1 MSANESRS
9 SLSASRIR
17 HAPRA
22 WAQLAFRSASVA
34 GLAAALISACASNGG
49 SSAGNNTEGS
59 SESGTGNT
67 GGNNSG
73 SGNTGNGSNNTGS
86 GSNNTGTGSNNTG
99 SGSNNTG
106 TGGSNTSGSGTSG
119 TSTGGTSSSSTG
131 ASGSTSTGGS
141 GASSSSGTSSG
152 SGSTDAG
159 ADGSACTNTDMG
171 TINIDSSGFACNNQW
186 GIEGAW
192 YCYKDS
198 SGTSDCGPTGY
209 IPYKASSNAMCMS
222 GTTSTAPASATS
234 YGAGIG
240 LVLSAIGRGIDAGK
254 AQFNATAKNIVGF
267 AVTVSGTTGGAVLN
281 IGFPPP
287 METQT
292 LESTA
297 VTVPGV
303 SGTSVTYNVMLA
315 DAIVSDNNNIVPAPK
330 IVASDITDLQVAIAG
345 GDQIAHTYDYCVT
358 KVVPIMA
365 APAAPASITQ
375 LGPSFN
381 EGKQIVLEGLGGY
394 GIQNDPFNP
403 GGDPMSMTVSYGG
416 GTAGFTASPT
426 FGDTG
431 NTPGA
436 FPSIVSGWVH
446 GGSYV
451 GTAEGGYAG
460 GKSISA
466 LTSVKSSW
474 TYTAGGGK
482 WDAAYDCWLAANPAP
497 ISAGFELMV
506 WLGHNTVNPI
516 GGQNT
521 PVTVAGAPGMWTV
534 STGTNG
540 TGNPVVSY
548 VSTSNMTTVT
558 DFDLLPFFK
567 EAASSGRA
575 GLTTGTNLLSV
586 QAGFELYQ
594 AGTWTTNSY
603 KIAIQ

>member
-1 MSANESRS
+1 
-9 SLSASRIR
+9 
-17 HAPRA
+17 
-22 WAQLAFRSASVA
+22 
-34 GLAAALISACASNGG
+34 
-49 SSAGNNTEGS
+49 
-59 SESGTGNT
+59 
-67 GGNNSG
+67 
-73 SGNTGNGSNNTGS
+73 
-86 GSNNTGTGSNNTG
+86 
-99 SGSNNTG
+99 
-106 TGGSNTSGSGTSG
+106 
-119 TSTGGTSSSSTG
+119 
-131 ASGSTSTGGS
+131 
-141 GASSSSGTSSG
+141 
-152 SGSTDAG
+152 
-159 ADGSACTNTDMG
+159 MG

-198 SGTSDCGPTGY
+198 SGISDCGPTGY
-209 IPYKASSNAMCMS
+209 IPYKASSNAMCIS
-222 GTTSTAPASATS
+222 GTTSSAPASMTS

-254 AQFNATAKNIVGF
+254 AAFDATSKNIVGF
-267 AVTVSGTTGGAVLN
+267 AVTVSGTSGGAVLN
-281 IGFPPP
+281 IGFPPS
-287 METQT
+287 MESTG
-292 LESTA
+292 ESTA

-303 SGTSVTYNVMLA
+303 SGTPVTYNVMLA
-315 DAIVSDNNNIVPAPK
+315 DAIVSDNTTKVPPPT
-330 IVASDITDLQVAIAG
+330 VSASDITDLQVSIAG
-345 GDQIAHTYDYCVT
+345 ADNIAHTYNYCVT
-358 KVVPIMA
+358 KVVPITA
-365 APAAPASITQ
+365 APAAPGSVTSY
-375 LGPSFN
+375 GPSFN
-381 EGKQIVLEGLGGY
+381 EGKQIVLEGLGAY
-394 GIQNDPFNP
+394 GLQNDPF
-403 GGDPMSMTVSYGG
+403 GVGSDPMSMTASYGG
-416 GTAGFTASPT
+416 GQIGFTASPT

-436 FPSIVSGWVH
+436 FPSIISGWVH
-446 GGSYV
+446 GGNYV

-521 PVTVAGAPGMWTV
+521 PVTVAGAPGSWTV

-540 TGNPVVSY
+540 TGQPVVSY
-548 VSTSNMTTVT
+548 LSTTNMTSVT

-567 EAASSGRA
+567 EAASSNRA
-575 GLTTGTNLLSV
+575 SGLSMSTDLLSV

-594 AGTWTTNSY
+594 AGTWTTSSY

>member
-9 SLSASRIR
+9 SSSTSRIR

-22 WAQLAFRSASVA
+22 WAQLAFRGASVA

-59 SESGTGNT
+59 SQSSTGNN

-73 SGNTGNGSNNTGS
+73 SNNTGTGSGNTGSGSNDTGTGSGNTGS
-86 GSNNTGTGSNNTG
+86 GSNNTG
-99 SGSNNTG
+99 
-106 TGGSNTSGSGTSG
+106 SGTSN
-119 TSTGGTSSSSTG
+119 TTGSSSTG
-131 ASGSTSTGGS
+131 ASGTSGTSSSTGTSGSSSTGGS
-141 GASSSSGTSSG
+141 GSSSATSGG
-152 SGSTDAG
+152 SGSMDAG

-192 YCYKDS
+192 YCYADGV
-198 SGTSDCGPTGY
+198 GTSDCGPTGY

-222 GTTSTAPASATS
+222 GTTASNGG
-234 YGAGIG
+234 YGGGIG

-254 AQFNATAKNIVGF
+254 AAFDAAGKNIVGF

-281 IGFPPP
+281 IGFPPS
-287 METQT
+287 MESTG
-292 LESTA
+292 ESTA

-303 SGTSVTYNVMLA
+303 SGTPVTYNVMLA
-315 DAIVSDNNNIVPAPK
+315 DAIVSDNTTKVPPPK
-330 IVASDITDLQVAIAG
+330 VSASDITDLQVSIAG
-345 GDQIAHTYDYCVT
+345 ADNIAHTYNYCVT

-365 APAAPASITQ
+365 APAAPGSITSY
-375 LGPSFN
+375 GPSFN
-381 EGKQIVLEGLGGY
+381 EGKQIVLEGLGAY
-394 GIQNDPFNP
+394 GLQNDPF
-403 GGDPMSMTVSYGG
+403 GVGSDPMSMTASYGG
-416 GTAGFTASPT
+416 GAIGFTASPT

-436 FPSIVSGWVH
+436 FPSIISGWVH
-446 GGSYV
+446 GGNYV

-482 WDAAYDCWLAANPAP
+482 WDAAYDCWLAANPSP

-521 PVTVAGAPGMWTV
+521 PVTVAGATGSWTV

-540 TGNPVVSY
+540 TGQPVVSY
-548 VSTSNMTTVT
+548 LSTTNMTSVT

-567 EAASSGRA
+567 EAASSNRA
-575 GLTTGTNLLSV
+575 SGLSTSTDLLSV

-594 AGTWTTNSY
+594 SGTWTTSSY
-603 KIAIQ
+603 TIAIQ